1 MDKTDACTGRVCL
14 DQLQVM
20 YGLNKAVVLYLSM
33 NVNLGILNVL
43 SCLPKIT
50 TGLSV
55 GRIIGKKEERQL
67 SNDTYLF
74 QNINNANRQMSSDL
88 NMHLGREQNRMG
100 LDNIMLQQ
108 ERRSLALYIDA
119 LHPSSCGFHLHLQN
133 IGGTN

>member
-14 DQLQVM
+14 DLEQLQVM
-20 YGLNKAVVLYLSM
+20 QGLNKAVVLYLSM
-33 NVNLGILNVL
+33 NVNLGIFNVL
-43 SCLPKIT
+43 SCLPKTT

-88 NMHLGREQNRMG
+88 NMQLGREQNRMG

-108 ERRSLALYIDA
+108 ERRSLALYIDP
-119 LHPSSCGFHLHLQN
+119 LR
-133 IGGTN
+133 